1 MQSGKLPILAG
12 AAAGTGDSAWSK
24 KKTLCCD
31 CDAPAPESHRP
42 ANWKATGHTCPP
54 SRPMRP

>member
-1 MQSGKLPILAG
+1 MQSSKLPILAG
-12 AAAGTGDSAWSK
+12 AAAGSGDSAWS